1 MPFAYFWPEF
11 KIVVMNVINGASYN
25 NYCTFAS
32 TDLLLLKSVLRQA
45 QDKLATNKESSS
57 ADDQRTINDKLQTIN
72 LLYGYC

>member
-32 TDLLLLKSVLRQA
+32 TGLLWLKSVLRQA
-45 QDKLATNKESSS
+45 QDKLATGKESS
-57 ADDQRTINDKLQTIN
+57 ANDYIRLNDKLQIIN